1 MAFLFFYFLLALAEE
16 LIVFYKKNI
25 FDFVIQTKFPPCHRI
40 LLLLLE
46 IPYGEENVPT
56 EVKTYFLE

>member
-1 MAFLFFYFLLALAEE
+1 MM
-16 LIVFYKKNI
+16 
-25 FDFVIQTKFPPCHRI
+25 QTEFPPCHRI

-46 IPYGEENVPT
+46 IPYEGENVPT